1 MEQHPLPRQITTFE
15 FKLIGFMT
23 LKQFMYIAVGSGVAY
38 ITYALFP
45 IPFINIML
53 AVLVFAAAGAF
64 AFLPIMDRPMEIWIK
79 NLIKRIQSPTQYFY
93 QKQNEP
99 LYFLKDLYFLAD
111 PHHMLAHIESKE
123 KLAKY
128 LSMTR
133 QRPKPNYRKREIGQL
148 MQEPSNALKQNIV
161 PSNVVAAMAE
171 QQTPAPATTPPTLYV
186 TPAAAPVPTAQP
198 MAPVVAPA
206 APVVVPPAAITMDE
220 TQAGEP
226 SRGKQESIIEAP
238 VVPSVA
244 PEPMTVAAPPVSVA
258 PVIPTP
264 QVVPPAPPEGTP
276 APETPKPV
284 VETPPSAPHIT
295 VEPPAPSPLKPYMQT
310 HVINEPPAVSTPSMA
325 PPIRVQAPHKPVP
338 TVTSPSEPFLMGII
352 KTAKRIPLPGVM
364 VYMKDVAGNP
374 VRLMKTNPHGVF
386 ATFNPVSP
394 GTYVLEVR
402 DPNGTYYFD
411 TMNIA
416 VRDTNPM
423 PVEVLSKEI
432 L

>member
-1 MEQHPLPRQITTFE
+1 MDQHPIPRQITTFE

-23 LKQFMYIAVGSGVAY
+23 LKQFMYIAVGAGVAY

-53 AVLVFAAAGAF
+53 AVLVFAAAAAF
-64 AFLPIMDRPMEIWIK
+64 AFLPIMDRPMEVWIK
-79 NLIKRIQSPTQYFY
+79 NLLKRIQNPTQYFY

-128 LSMTR
+128 LAMTR
-133 QRPKPNYRKREIGQL
+133 QKPKPNYRKREIGQL
-148 MQEPSNALKQNIV
+148 IQEPSDALKQNVV
-161 PSNVVAAMAE
+161 PSNVVAAMAQQSPPE
-171 QQTPAPATTPPTLYV
+171 AVSSGVAQTPITPMSTEPTGPVITIKPPVAPVTVAEPSPVVTATPASQASSPALQQQTPPEIKIEPATPQTPV
-186 TPAAAPVPTAQP
+186 SSS
-198 MAPVVAPA
+198 
-206 APVVVPPAAITMDE
+206 PVVVPP
-220 TQAGEP
+220 
-226 SRGKQESIIEAP
+226 P
-238 VVPSVA
+238 VVVNKAPQEQKPEPHAKPEPQIVA
-244 PEPMTVAAPPVSVA
+244 PAPQ
-258 PVIPTP
+258 TL
-264 QVVPPAPPEGTP
+264 
-276 APETPKPV
+276 
-284 VETPPSAPHIT
+284 PPSPQ
-295 VEPPAPSPLKPYMQT
+295 PYMQT
-310 HVINEPPAVSTPSMA
+310 HIVQEPPATPAMSGS
-325 PPIRVQAPHKPVP
+325 IRIQSPHKPVP
-338 TVTSPSEPFLMGII
+338 SVISPTEPFLMGVI

-386 ATFNPVSP
+386 ATFNPVST

-416 VRDTNPM
+416 VRDTNPI
-423 PVEVLSKEI
+423 PVEVYSKEI